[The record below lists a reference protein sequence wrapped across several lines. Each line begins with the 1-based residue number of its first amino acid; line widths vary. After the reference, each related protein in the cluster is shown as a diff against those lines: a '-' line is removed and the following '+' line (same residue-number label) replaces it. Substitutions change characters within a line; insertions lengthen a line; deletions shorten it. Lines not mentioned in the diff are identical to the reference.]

1 MQIVV
6 AIKGY
11 FDTRER
17 LQKQWDNKD
26 AIADTLFKLAT
37 YLTYISD
44 ELGNLKEQYELQR
57 ASKYLSYI
65 KTNSDSKSQN
75 LARTDLA
82 DIKGQIEK
90 LEVMNK
96 AGWSLVNTGQ
106 TRLKNLNDERNT
118 GGLTT

>member
-1 MQIVV
+1 MDIQTAV
-6 AIKGY
+6 KGY

-17 LQKQWDNKD
+17 LQSQWDNKD

-57 ASKYLSYI
+57 ASKYLNYI
-65 KTNSDSKSQN
+65 KTNSDNKSQN

-90 LEVMNK
+90 LEIMNK
-96 AGWSLVNTGQ
+96 SGWSLVNTGQ
-106 TRLKNLNDERNT
+106 TRLKNLNDEQRT

>member
-1 MQIVV
+1 MEIDKAV
-6 AIKGY
+6 AGY
-11 FDTRER
+11 FSARQR
-17 LQKQWDNKD
+17 LQDKWNDKD
-26 AIADTLFKLAT
+26 AIADLLFKTAM

-57 ASKYLSYI
+57 ASKYLQYI
-65 KTNSDSKSQN
+65 KTNSDNKSQN

-90 LEVMNK
+90 LEIMNK
-96 AGWSLVNTGQ
+96 SGWSLVNTGQ
-106 TRLKNLNDERNT
+106 TRLKNLNDEQRT

>member
-1 MQIVV
+1 MELDKAV
-6 AIKGY
+6 AGY
-11 FDTRER
+11 FSVRER
-17 LQKQWDNKD
+17 LSKQWDNKD
-26 AIADTLFKLAT
+26 AIADLLFKAAM

-65 KTNSDSKSQN
+65 NTNSDNKSQN

-82 DIKGQIEK
+82 AIKGQIEK

-96 AGWSLVNTGQ
+96 SGWSLVNTGQ

-118 GGLTT
+118 GGLTI

>member
-1 MQIVV
+1 LDLSTAV
-6 AIKGY
+6 KGY

-17 LQKQWDNKD
+17 LTKQWGNKE
-26 AIADTLFKLAT
+26 AIADILFKMAT

-57 ASKYLSYI
+57 ASKYLQYI
-65 KTNSDSKSQN
+65 KTNSDNKSQN

-82 DIKGQIEK
+82 EIKGQIEK
-90 LEVMNK
+90 LEIMNK
-96 AGWSLVNTGQ
+96 SGWSLVNTGQ
-106 TRLKNLNDERNT
+106 TRLKNLNDEQRT

>member
-1 MQIVV
+1 MQIDV

-82 DIKGQIEK
+82 KIKGQIEK